1 MSHLSARAAHIRHAA
16 HANRAG
22 GFGGFDPF
30 SIFFPTDTDTET
42 VKATKTKTKTEAT
55 VTPVLSPSVPVVVP
69 TTTSSTPVVVVTP
82 SSSSVVSSP
91 PVLPSTSSTP
101 TTSSTITTP
110 TTHSSVAPTTTHSA
124 TALHDNLTKIVSH
137 IVSVTASTPSASS
150 SSTAVASTSNALVAP
165 VLGGVAGGII
175 GLAGLIFLLTFCLRR
190 RRNNEDAVNFDPGA
204 FRRSAVML
212 DDPPTHTDTVT
223 RGYNPPPM
231 MEQRRQMTYPG
242 PEHYDVNVN
251 DSHSPTSGSQ
261 LVFQAPFS
269 PIAGG
274 PASPVS
280 AYDHTGHSWGTP
292 APVLTRNISGSS
304 AHEQQQQQ
312 QPQYAQYPG
321 APVLT
326 RNISGSSAH
335 EQQPQYAQYSGASA
349 QYPSLPAGRT
359 SNGNLAPAPQYVD
372 MERTSV
378 TPFQAE
384 QYVEISKALNT
395 EVPKGLD
402 TPAVD
407 EFVAEKMAKADLPPL
422 PVREADPFA
431 SQEDNE
437 EEEGSM
443 EGEEV
448 TLPMVQEMSFPA
460 PPSPVHTSASR
471 YRVDSTPPMLPE
483 IFLPRGS
490 VSLSDAGSSSGTPT
504 TPSFPGGQTLF
515 MKAPGQDSPVGGRF
529 PVSPSPLASSFTVA
543 TPPAASAEKSFLPQE
558 PPAAQPRPDA
568 KKRQSVYTV
577 YDPEDA
583 YGGI

>member
-1 MSHLSARAAHIRHAA
+1 MSHLPQRAAHIR

-30 SIFFPTDTDTET
+30 SIFLPTDTDTET
-42 VKATKTKTKTEAT
+42 VKATKTKTTTAAS
-55 VTPVLSPSVPVVVP
+55 VTPVLSPSVPVVP
-69 TTTSSTPVVVVTP
+69 TTSSIPAVVTP
-82 SSSSVVSSP
+82 SSVSVVSSP
-91 PVLPSTSSTP
+91 PVLPSTSSIP

-110 TTHSSVAPTTTHSA
+110 TTHSSIPPTTTHSA

-212 DDPPTHTDTVT
+212 DDPPTHNDTVT

-242 PEHYDVNVN
+242 PEHYDVNIN

-280 AYDHTGHSWGTP
+280 AYDHTGQSWGTP

-304 AHEQQQQQ
+304 AHEQQQ
-312 QPQYAQYPG
+312 PQYAQYPG
-321 APVLT
+321 
-326 RNISGSSAH
+326 
-335 EQQPQYAQYSGASA
+335 A

-359 SNGNLAPAPQYVD
+359 SHGNLAPQYVD

-422 PVREADPFA
+422 PVKEDPFA
-431 SQEDNE
+431 SQEDD

-490 VSLSDAGSSSGTPT
+490 VSLSDAGSSTPT

-529 PVSPSPLASSFTVA
+529 PVTPSPLASSFTVA

-558 PPAAQPRPDA
+558 PPAVQPRPDA
-568 KKRQSVYTV
+568 EEATVGVYGV
-577 YDPEDA
+577 RS
-583 YGGI
+583 